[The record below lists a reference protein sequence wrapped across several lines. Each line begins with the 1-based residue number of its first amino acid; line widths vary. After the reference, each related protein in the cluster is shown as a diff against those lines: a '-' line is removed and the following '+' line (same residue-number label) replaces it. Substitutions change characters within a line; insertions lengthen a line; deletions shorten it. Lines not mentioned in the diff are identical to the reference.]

1 MPRSTFDPQASASP
15 ARSDTLPRHAEPTL
29 GDAAARD
36 ALRQALALLDEAERS
51 QAPAALCHA
60 LTETAR
66 ALAGLQAYAAAEHNL
81 AQAQRWALAMGATDL
96 RADLACAAAEL
107 AARAA
112 DLARSRGNDGG
123 DVRRARDRARDQAF
137 EAARLAGQTADP
149 HWEIKVLL
157 RASDVLDRCG
167 DHDDAVQM
175 QHRALVLMGLH
186 DPDAPTDSH
195 ADAAGRV
202 AAPGRLM

>member
-1 MPRSTFDPQASASP
+1 MPRTAPDLSAAEAT
-15 ARSDTLPRHAEPTL
+15 ARPDDGLYRRAEAAL
-29 GDAAARD
+29 GDAHARE
-36 ALRQALALLDEAERS
+36 ALRQALALLDEAERR

-60 LTETAR
+60 LAETAR
-66 ALAGLQAYAAAEHNL
+66 ALAGLRAYAAAEHNL
-81 AQAQRWALAMGATDL
+81 AQAQRWALAMDATDL

-107 AARAA
+107 AADAA
-112 DLARSRGNDGG
+112 DQARSRASEDG
-123 DVRRARDRARDQAF
+123 DERRARDRARDQAF

-149 HWEIKVLL
+149 HWEVKVLL

-175 QHRALVLMGLH
+175 QQRALVLMGLH
-186 DPDAPTDSH
+186 DADPAEAEAPLQ
-195 ADAAGRV
+195 RL